1 MKFNYKF
8 SNLVGTVYR
17 KGNVTFINNGDSLV
31 SPVGN
36 RISLFDLKSN
46 KSETLP
52 VTTKYNIVCVAV
64 SPDGCTA
71 ILVDEEGEASL
82 ISFISKSVLHTHHF
96 RKPIKCIKFSPD
108 GSKFAVT
115 KDNLVL
121 VYHAPGRNREL
132 NPFKLI
138 RTFYGAYNDT
148 TCIDWTSDSRA
159 FAVGG
164 LDMNTRVYAAIK
176 CDNLVVYSL
185 GAHKDEIVGCFFE
198 LNSLDIYTT
207 SRDGA
212 LNVWECDTPL
222 EGLKLAQSDKVIP
235 YTEEV
240 QEEDVDAV
248 GTKEKE
254 DLDESETKKPKI
266 LYKRVA
272 KLVHFS
278 YMTYISVCAE
288 CTPYSNIHS
297 PQILLQQGRR
307 FQPRHQHSLPPQDS
321 HPGDRFGIR
330 IVPHP
335 RCPSSISSILSGSKS
350 WKSVCDYLQLVV
362 GDIADISEHQITA
375 SAFNVTGDWLALGS
389 SGLGQLL
396 VWEWQSESYILKQQG
411 HSNGMCCLDY
421 SPDGRFIV
429 TGGEDGKVKVWNTSN
444 GFCFVTFSE
453 HESTVTA
460 VRFTSSGHVI
470 MSSSLDGTV
479 RAFDLHRYRN
489 FRTFTSPRPSQ
500 FVCMGVDGSG
510 ELVAAGSRDS
520 FEVFVWSVRTGRL
533 LDVLAGH
540 EAPVSSLQFSPCE
553 SLLASGSW
561 DRTVILWKIGDEKGA
576 RESID
581 VGHDGWCS
589 MFSSV
594 MAVTYRG
601 DGKEL
606 AVSTLN
612 AEITFWDVKTATQ
625 NGSVDCRFDIGCGRG
640 ELDRVSA
647 KTSSFGKSFD
657 ALCYTADGS
666 AIIAGGQT
674 KNVCVYHVENKL
686 LMKKFEISSNF
697 SFDGMEEFLDKR
709 KMTEFGPSALI
720 DMDTDEKIK
729 LPGVRVGDMGARAFH
744 DEVRVSGVCFSPT
757 GREWAA
763 VSTEGL
769 LIYSLDANL
778 VFDPFNLDMDITPE
792 SIRDASQRKE
802 YSGSI
807 MMSFRLNDK
816 PLIREVLEA
825 VPSSSIELLCER
837 LPPSYVD
844 KLLDFLASEME
855 SSPHLHFILLWMRA
869 ILTKHGPHLK
879 SKSNHV
885 VAVMR
890 HVQKSLTRKSE
901 TICKL

>member
-212 LNVWECDTPL
+212 LNVWD
-222 EGLKLAQSDKVIP
+222 A
-235 YTEEV
+235 V
-240 QEEDVDAV
+240 QGMEDVDAV

-266 LYKRVA
+266 FYECIAPHILTSTPPRYFFNKEGDFNHVTSTA
-272 KLVHFS
+272 FHPKTHILVTGLASGSFHIHEMPEF
-278 YMTYISVCAE
+278 
-288 CTPYSNIHS
+288 NLIHS
-297 PQILLQQGRR
+297 
-307 FQPRHQHSLPPQDS
+307 
-321 HPGDRFGIR
+321 
-330 IVPHP
+330 
-335 RCPSSISSILSGSKS
+335 LS
-350 WKSVCDYLQLVV
+350 
-362 GDIADISEHQITA
+362 ISEHQITA

-581 VGHDGWCS
+581 VGHD
-589 MFSSV
+589 V

-792 SIRDASQRKE
+792 SIRDASQVGGKE

-901 TICKL
+901 TICKLLDANFYQSQYIISLAQLNRRLADTSLRHTDSDDDTMLVCSD